1 MFTFLLAGLPSEY
14 ESFVTTFRDNKPKG
28 FLIDE
33 IDIDDRDN
41 LDASDDIDR
50 DLDIELELLIR
61 MNGLTV
67 DMVLE
72 IDRFYITL

>member
-14 ESFVTTFRDNKPKG
+14 ESFVTT
-28 FLIDE
+28 